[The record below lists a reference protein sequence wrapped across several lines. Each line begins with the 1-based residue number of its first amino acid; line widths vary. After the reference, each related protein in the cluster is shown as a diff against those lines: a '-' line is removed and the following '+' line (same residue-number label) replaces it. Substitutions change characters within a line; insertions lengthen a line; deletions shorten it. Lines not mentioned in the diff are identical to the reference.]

1 MPKKLEKIIQTK
13 MSLASDTD
21 AEKNEKNKISLA
33 SDANAKKNG
42 KNMEDKNKPGH

>member
-1 MPKKLEKIIQTK
+1 

-33 SDANAKKNG
+33 SDADAEKNG